1 MALQGPIPVHFGLV
15 FAHGAY
21 ATGGV
26 EAVRDF
32 DKSTRETFVQARD
45 KDSGVPVWSVDVI
58 DNDPEARKSNKTV
71 TVKIVAERQPV
82 LPDAPAGWP
91 VTPVEFEGLAVVPYV
106 NGNGRL
112 AYSFRARAVRA
123 PASNGSATSATS
135 GASAARPARSGKEAA

>member
-1 MALQGPIPVHFGLV
+1 MALQGPIPGPFGQV
-15 FAHGAY
+15 FTHGAF
-21 ATGGV
+21 ATGTV

-32 DKSTRETFVQARD
+32 DKSTRDNFIQARD

-82 LPDAPAGWP
+82 LPDAPGGWP
-91 VTPVEFEGLAVVPYV
+91 VTPVEFDGLAVVPYV

-112 AYSFRARAVRA
+112 AYSFRAKSVRA
-123 PASNGSATSATS
+123 P
-135 GASAARPARSGKEAA
+135 